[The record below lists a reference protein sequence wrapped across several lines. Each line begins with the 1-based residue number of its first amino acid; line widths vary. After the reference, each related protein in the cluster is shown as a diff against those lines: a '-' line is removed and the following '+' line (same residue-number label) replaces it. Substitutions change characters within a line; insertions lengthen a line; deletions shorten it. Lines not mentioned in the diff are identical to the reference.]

1 MGINEIIQ
9 RMFSLFFVTLS
20 GLLIASYLFLLLFG
34 HYALQVRDITAL
46 IVLSIGINLGAF
58 VFYSKR
64 ELKKSEMLLRYAVH
78 LILVVGIT
86 LSTAFYMSW
95 ISWQE
100 PLRIFVFA
108 LLMIMVYVGSNAVE
122 VFRSKRLVS
131 DLNQKIEEHF
141 QEEG

>member
-9 RMFSLFFVTLS
+9 RMFYLFFVTLS
-20 GLLIASYLFLLLFG
+20 GLLIASCVFLLLFG
-34 HYALQVRDITAL
+34 HYALRVNDIAAL
-46 IVLSIGINLGAF
+46 IVLSAGINVGAF

-64 ELKKSEMLLRYAVH
+64 ELKKSEMLLRHAVH

-86 LSTAFYMSW
+86 LATAFVMNW

-108 LLMIMVYVGSNAVE
+108 LLMIMVYVGSSVVE
-122 VFRSKRLVS
+122 MLRSKRLAS
-131 DLNQKIEEHF
+131 DLNQKIGEHF
-141 QEEG
+141 QE